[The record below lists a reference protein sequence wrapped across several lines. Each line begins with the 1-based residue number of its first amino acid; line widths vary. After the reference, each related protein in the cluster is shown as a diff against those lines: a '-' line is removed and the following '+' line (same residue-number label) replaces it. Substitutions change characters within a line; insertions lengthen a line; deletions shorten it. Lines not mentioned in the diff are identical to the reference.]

1 MRYILVP
8 LVALDV
14 LVNVV
19 LCLIGAICTL
29 DASMVQDSY
38 KHTLSARAGHMAQ
51 EGKPWGLFFAPL
63 IDDIFG
69 DGHCKAQWERESKSG
84 SVWASL
90 NQPSA

>member
-1 MRYILVP
+1 MKYLKLALI
-8 LVALDV
+8 VADV
-14 LVNVV
+14 AVNVV

-38 KHTLSARAGHMAQ
+38 KHTLSARAGHMAA

-69 DGHCKAQWERESKSG
+69 DGHCKAQWERESKFG
-84 SVWASL
+84 SVWRAL
-90 NQPSA
+90 AN